1 MASNYPTSVAQ
12 NKVLAAL
19 GLEASDYAEADRI
32 FADHGLVVSSR
43 RVGRSS
49 EPVITRLDTT
59 AGGWNAGGDGESYS
73 ISYRGIDLTPVAQ
86 WMQK

>member
-19 GLEASDYAEADRI
+19 GLSASDYAEADRI

-49 EPVITRLDTT
+49 EPVISRLATIG
-59 AGGWNAGGDGESYS
+59 GGWSVGGDGESYT
-73 ISYRGIDLTPVAQ
+73 ITYKGIDLTPVAQ
-86 WMQK
+86 WMK